1 MTLLDSVEIDTQEPP
16 LGSVIWLHGL
26 GADGHDFEQIVPEL
40 RLPDWLRLRFVFP
53 HAPYRQVTINGGMS
67 MRAWYD
73 VLTLERGGPQDEKG
87 ILKSGAH
94 LVKLIEH
101 EHAQG
106 IPYDRILVAGFS
118 QGGVIAVHTALRFEQ
133 RLAGLLAISTYLPL
147 PEALGQEVFGN
158 LKAQPADLPIFVGH
172 GSFDPVLPI
181 EFGKYLYETV
191 TTGGYHAD
199 WHEYPMAHAVC
210 ADELLDIRSWLSG
223 IYSSG

>member
-1 MTLLDSVEIDTQEPP
+1 MTLLDSVEIDTQDPI
-16 LGSVIWLHGL
+16 GSVIWLHGL

-53 HAPYRQVTINGGMS
+53 HAPYRKVTINGGMT

-73 VLTLERGGPQDEKG
+73 VLALERDGPQDEKG
-87 ILKSGAH
+87 IRESGAH
-94 LVKLIEH
+94 LLKLIEY
-101 EHAQG
+101 EHAKG
-106 IPYDRILVAGFS
+106 IPYHRILIAGFS

-147 PEALGQEVFGN
+147 PESLGQEVFGN
-158 LKAQPADLPIFVGH
+158 LKAQPVDLPIFVGH

-191 TTGGYHAD
+191 ITGGYKAD
-199 WHEYPMAHAVC
+199 WYEYPMAHAVC
-210 ADELLDIRSWLSG
+210 ADEIRDIRSWTLDV
-223 IYSSG
+223 YSSG

>member
-1 MTLLDSVEIDTQEPP
+1 MTLLDSVEIDTQEPV
-16 LGSVIWLHGL
+16 GSVIWLHGL

-53 HAPYRQVTINGGMS
+53 HAPYRKVTINGGMT

-73 VLTLERGGPQDEKG
+73 VLALERDGPQDEKG
-87 ILKSGAH
+87 MLDSGVH

-101 EHAQG
+101 EHAKG
-106 IPYDRILVAGFS
+106 IPYHRILVAGFS

-147 PEALGQEVFGN
+147 PELLGQAVFGN
-158 LKAQPADLPIFVGH
+158 PKAQPVDLPIFVGH
-172 GSFDPVLPI
+172 GSFDPVLPV
-181 EFGKYLYETV
+181 EFGKYLHQTV
-191 TTGGYHAD
+191 TTGGYQAD
-199 WHEYPMAHAVC
+199 WYEYPMAHAVC
-210 ADELLDIRSWLSG
+210 AEELLDIRSWLSG